1 MRHTVIGFLA
11 ACAILTC
18 GAAVQAQTA
27 SSPADAP
34 AAAPAPVE
42 DKMVCVD
49 ENAGGNSRLGSR
61 KVCHT
66 QKEWDALPHS
76 RR

>member
-1 MRHTVIGFLA
+1 MRHTVIGFLTA
-11 ACAILTC
+11 SLLLACA
-18 GAAVQAQTA
+18 AAAQAQPA
-27 SSPADAP
+27 STPAEP
-34 AAAPAPVE
+34 AAASAE
-42 DKMVCVD
+42 DKMVCVTED
-49 ENAGGNSRLGSR
+49 AGGNSRLGNSR

>member
-1 MRHTVIGFLA
+1 MRHTVIGLLA
-11 ACAILTC
+11 ASTILACA
-18 GAAVQAQTA
+18 AAAQAQTA
-27 SSPADAP
+27 SPPAEP
-34 AAAPAPVE
+34 AAAPAE

-49 ENAGGNSRLGSR
+49 ESAGGNSRLGTR